1 MDLEY
6 WKQEIR
12 DAEILVEHAFG
23 VTNSRFEL
31 TMMMMLIVD
40 RLDTIAEALRA
51 EEEEK

>member
-31 TMMMMLIVD
+31 TMMMLIVD